1 MGEIYT
7 DVVVSCLTCLD
18 NDSITF
24 GDLKEFMDPDDI
36 VVGVRYIEK
45 VSTWTRRDDLMR
57 IAEKEL
63 LDPAYNRADCCINR
77 ETGSIYSFP

>member
-24 GDLKEFMDPDDI
+24 GDLKEFTDPDDI

-45 VSTWTRRDDLMR
+45 VST
-57 IAEKEL
+57 
-63 LDPAYNRADCCINR
+63 
-77 ETGSIYSFP
+77 